1 MTDRYLISFD
11 TKRLSQETVDVL
23 VIGTGVAGLSA
34 SIAAARGGCATLM
47 VNKSQLEDSNTTWA
61 KGGIAAVVADDDSFA
76 AHVADT
82 LTAGDGLCDEAVV
95 RAIVEA
101 APHAVEFLRSCGAK
115 FDANEAGDVDLGRE
129 GGHSGRRILHAGG
142 DATGAEVTRALL
154 AACRE
159 TSGLRAYKNTFVLDL
174 LTHKGECVGAIMM
187 RHNEPHV
194 VWARTVILASGGA
207 GQLYRESSNPPVAT
221 ADGHAMALRAGA
233 TLRDMEMV
241 QFHPTLLYV
250 AGLERRLITE
260 ALRGHGAFLRN
271 SLGERFMVGQHEL
284 AELAPRDIVS
294 RAINRELRRTGD
306 AAAFLDVTHL
316 DQAELRVKF
325 PTFMAACDDA
335 GLDPSRSWIPVRPGP
350 HYMIGGVEADLDGV
364 TSVEGLL
371 AIGEAASTGL
381 HGANRLASNSL
392 LEGLVC
398 GERAGLVAAKRGA
411 HDGKNPRVVF
421 ERPTRATQRIDVWDL
436 INSVKGA
443 MWRGMGVERDA
454 HGLKELL
461 RQLGSWQRRASQ
473 QERRYPT
480 EWQLE
485 NMLAIATLMTQC
497 ALLRKESRGVH
508 YRTDFPAA
516 EPALAQKHTQVIA
529 DSCSFE

>member
-1 MTDRYLISFD
+1 MDRYLISFD
-11 TKRLSQETVDVL
+11 TRHVSQETVDVL
-23 VIGTGVAGLSA
+23 VIGTGVAGLTA
-34 SIAAARGGCATLM
+34 AIAAARGGRATLM
-47 VNKSQLEDSNTTWA
+47 VNKAQLEESNTSAA
-61 KGGIAAVVADDDSFA
+61 KGGIAAVVGDDDSFE
-76 AHVADT
+76 AHIRDT
-82 LTAGDGLCDEAVV
+82 MTAGDGLCDEVAV
-95 RAIVEA
+95 RAVVEA
-101 APHAVEFLRSCGAK
+101 APEAVDFLRSCGAK
-115 FDANEAGDVDLGRE
+115 FDSNTEGEIDLGRE

-159 TSGLRAYKNTFVLDL
+159 TAGLRAYKNTFVLDL
-174 LTHKGECVGAIMM
+174 LTQDGACVGAIMM

-233 TLRDMEMV
+233 IMRDMEMV

-260 ALRGHGAFLRN
+260 ALRGAGAYLRN

-294 RAINRELRRTGD
+294 RAIGHELRRTGD

-316 DQAELRVKF
+316 DQSELRIKF
-325 PTFMAACDDA
+325 PTFMQACDDA
-335 GLDPSRSWIPVRPGP
+335 GIDPSRSWIPVRPGP
-350 HYMIGGVEADLDGV
+350 HYMIGGVVATLDGE
-364 TSVEGLL
+364 TSLPGLL
-371 AIGEAASTGL
+371 AIGEVSSTGL

-398 GERAGLVAAKRGA
+398 GQRAGTLAASRGGNGRT
-411 HDGKNPRVVF
+411 HPQIVS
-421 ERPTRATQRIDVWDL
+421 ERPMRNTRRIDVWDV

-443 MWRGMGVERDA
+443 MWRWMGVERDER
-454 HGLKELL
+454 GMSELL
-461 RQLGSWQRRASQ
+461 RQLNGWHRMVSE

-485 NMLAIATLMTQC
+485 NMLAVAIAMAES

-508 YRTDFPAA
+508 FRTDFPQHDAA
-516 EPALAQKHTQVIA
+516 LEHAHTRIEGGTALL
-529 DSCSFE
+529 